1 MKITREQLKHIVRE
15 TMIEENEYQTF
26 FKKALE
32 KTGKSI
38 PQMSDEEKKTFFN
51 KIDAAWNGKGEK
63 NEDLVGNQKKLDIDG
78 DGKID
83 ASDLAALR
91 AGKKKTERF
100 GRGVKGPTF
109 GSANESVN
117 ENVALN
123 RLNSVQA
130 TREKMISYISHKMA
144 NGLRKPD
151 SWYDKKEK
159 TLSNKSYKDL
169 EKIYLKLGGVKES
182 VNEDAN
188 PKFFPSG
195 KKEWAK
201 SATFFNADKVD
212 ILLITSKYKDVN
224 DAYYIFKKDGRFIG
238 SAASIKGG
246 KPSDTKVNVKLSDVS
261 NAKSI
266 GDLKK
271 MIGESINEEIKVGSS
286 VTVNYPTLKKPVMG
300 KVNIS

>member
-63 NEDLVGNQKKLDIDG
+63 NEDLVGGQKKLDIDG

-182 VNEDAN
+182 VNEAN
-188 PKFFPSG
+188 NDEKY
-195 KKEWAK
+195 
-201 SATFFNADKVD
+201 VV
-212 ILLITSKYKDVN
+212 ILFHD
-224 DAYYIFKKDGRFIG
+224 
-238 SAASIKGG
+238 KGG
-246 KPSDTKVNVKLSDVS
+246 GFVMTRPLHKREAEEKSKLGYIVPSYAMRTIKAVEVSDARKIRGLVG
-261 NAKSI
+261 KEY
-266 GDLKK
+266 LK
-271 MIGESINEEIKVGSS
+271 
-286 VTVNYPTLKKPVMG
+286 
-300 KVNIS
+300 

>member
-63 NEDLVGNQKKLDIDG
+63 NEDLVGGQKKLDIDG

-117 ENVALN
+117 EAFKHIIQVDTPNQIVSKKIASQIMALAKKGVRSKEIGLELGFTGNTKLATDTFQKVKN
-123 RLNSVQA
+123 RIYFDL
-130 TREKMISYISHKMA
+130 
-144 NGLRKPD
+144 
-151 SWYDKKEK
+151 DKR
-159 TLSNKSYKDL
+159 
-169 EKIYLKLGGVKES
+169 ES
-182 VNEDAN
+182 V
-188 PKFFPSG
+188 K
-195 KKEWAK
+195 
-201 SATFFNADKVD
+201 
-212 ILLITSKYKDVN
+212 
-224 DAYYIFKKDGRFIG
+224 
-238 SAASIKGG
+238 
-246 KPSDTKVNVKLSDVS
+246 
-261 NAKSI
+261 
-266 GDLKK
+266 
-271 MIGESINEEIKVGSS
+271 
-286 VTVNYPTLKKPVMG
+286 
-300 KVNIS
+300 